1 MKKTA
6 ILLMLITILTKVFG
20 FIRDITLSYFYGASG
35 VSDAYLVSLTIPG
48 VIFSFIGIGISTGY
62 IPMYSKIKKE
72 SGEKVGNL
80 YTANLVNIL
89 FVICTIILIF
99 SQIFTGE
106 IVKLFASG
114 FTGETLEL
122 AIKFTRISLFG
133 MYFTGAIYIF
143 KGFLQLKNSYII
155 PEFVVLPFN
164 LLSTLSIL
172 ISAKTDVVV
181 LAIGNVVATAS
192 QLLLLIP
199 SIVKKGYKHK
209 LFLDIKDKYM
219 KKMLIISLPVIIG
232 ASINQINTLI
242 DRTLAS
248 GLAVGGISALNYAD
262 RLNGFVQGLFV
273 TTIATVMYPII
284 SKMAADKNI
293 NGLKK
298 SVGEAVSTI
307 NLLIIPVTVGA
318 IIFAEPIVRILFG
331 RGAFD
336 ETAIA
341 MTSNALIFYSIG
353 MIGFGLREI
362 LSRAF
367 YSLQDTKTPMINA
380 TIAVVI
386 NIVLNIILSRFM
398 GIGGLALATSISA
411 LSGTVLLFVSLRK
424 KIGVF
429 GLTTI
434 TISFF
439 KILISSLIMG
449 VLAKIS
455 FDILI
460 NSLSETLSLVIAVS
474 LGALVYALLIYV
486 MKVEEVSI
494 MIDTVKEKF
503 KKKD

>member
-494 MIDTVKEKF
+494 MIDTVKEKL

>member
-172 ISAKTDVVV
+172 ISAKTDVLV

-192 QLLLLIP
+192 QLLFLIP

-284 SKMAADKNI
+284 SKMAAEKNI

-298 SVGEAVSTI
+298 SVAEAVSTI

-318 IIFAEPIVRILFG
+318 IVFAEPIVRILFG

-439 KILISSLIMG
+439 KILVSSLIMG

-494 MIDTVKEKF
+494 MIDTVKEKL